1 MMGHMMRAADLMGNV
16 EGGSNMAEV
25 SWDVYD
31 IATRIQKGDES
42 GWRGDPSASLMF
54 NPLAGRFEVWMIDVM
69 GNPYVACSH
78 TRCDHTLITK
88 LIEGDWQKGKKLHE
102 DLMKK
107 NKAIRDAHETAEKDK
122 RLEMAD
128 KLHWA
133 LIQDV
138 GHLDGG
144 NRRQYSMNSKGK

>member
-1 MMGHMMRAADLMGNV
+1 MMGSMMRAADLMGTV
-16 EGGSNMAEV
+16 DGGANMAEV

-78 TRCDHTLITK
+78 DKCDHTLITK
-88 LIEGDWQKGKKLHE
+88 LIEGDWQKARNCTK
-102 DLMKK
+102 
-107 NKAIRDAHETAEKDK
+107 T
-122 RLEMAD
+122 
-128 KLHWA
+128 
-133 LIQDV
+133 
-138 GHLDGG
+138 
-144 NRRQYSMNSKGK
+144 

>member
-1 MMGHMMRAADLMGNV
+1 MIRAADLMGNI
-16 EGGSNMAEV
+16 EGGGQMAEV

-42 GWRGDPSASLMF
+42 GWRGDPQASLMF
-54 NPLAGRFEVWMIDVM
+54 NPIAQRFEVWMVDAL
-69 GNPYVACSH
+69 GEPYIACSH
-78 TRCDHTLITK
+78 NRCDHTLITK
-88 LIEGDWQKGKKLHE
+88 LIEGDWQKGKRLHE

-107 NKAIRDAHETAEKDK
+107 NRAIKDAHETAEKEK
-122 RLEMAD
+122 RLELAD

-133 LIQDV
+133 LIKDL

-144 NRRQYSMNSKGK
+144 NRRAYSMNSKGK